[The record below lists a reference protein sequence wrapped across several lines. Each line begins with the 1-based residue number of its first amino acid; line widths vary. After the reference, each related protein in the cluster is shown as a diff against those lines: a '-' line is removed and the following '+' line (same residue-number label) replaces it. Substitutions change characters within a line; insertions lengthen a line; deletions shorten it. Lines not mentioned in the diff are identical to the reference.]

1 MNQLLLGLVTG
12 LVFGFAL
19 QRAGF
24 SRCNIVHRG
33 LWLRDFTMLKVM
45 MTAIVVGLVGS
56 VVIDALAPGA
66 IHYKVKT
73 LHTWGI
79 LAGGFL
85 FGVGIAIGGYC
96 PGTAIVGSASGV
108 GEGIATLLGGL
119 AGAFAFIL
127 AYPMLKPI
135 FFEPANFGK
144 ITLPSVLGVPAL
156 PVGLALAAVLAGIVL
171 LLGRVEGA
179 KRV

>member
-24 SRCNIVHRG
+24 SRCHIVHRG

-85 FGVGIAIGGYC
+85 FGIGIAIGGYC

-108 GEGIATLLGGL
+108 SEGIVTLLGAF
-119 AGAFAFIL
+119 AGTLAFIL
-127 AYPMLKPI
+127 AYPWLKPI

-144 ITLPSVLGVPAL
+144 ITLPGVLGAPAIV
-156 PVGLALAAVLAGIVL
+156 VGLALAAMLAGVIL
-171 LLGRVEGA
+171 LLSRVER
-179 KRV
+179 KSS